1 MDSEGVQMRISA
13 QDIHGKKFRQ
23 ARMRGY
29 NADDVDEF
37 LDQLAT
43 ALESDEAETSKL
55 KLQVEEMSE
64 KVNSYTGMEGTL
76 NSAIIS
82 AQKLAD
88 DITAKAK
95 VDVAQMEDSA
105 QQEADEL
112 VRSARG
118 QAAQEQAQSAD
129 RQRELL
135 ASIERLEKAES
146 DFREGFRSILREYE
160 GLIDQKITDSPT
172 DLLAAE
178 TSLIPQTAPVA
189 SEPIPEPVVQ
199 PEPTPEPEPE
209 SEPLPVVEQI
219 PEVQEPVAPEPVVVG
234 APVYEPAPE
243 TVANQDTAQ
252 VVMDPTIQEPPA
264 FEEPVQPQPA
274 PEPTPEPVVVEE
286 DAYATYVEASE
297 EQVEESTPEMVPGD
311 SGPAVSDVPPKK
323 GLHIS
328 DEDRSSREIAEA
340 VERMKRMLGDNEGAK
355 EAAPEKPAAEEPD
368 QNLFEAPSTDDQ
380 PAGFG
385 DLGEGVPGV
394 RKRMRPDESNP
405 ESEAD

>member
-13 QDIHGKKFRQ
+13 QDIHSKKFRQ

-43 ALESDEAETSKL
+43 ALESDEAEMSKL
-55 KLQVEEMSE
+55 KLQVEEMGE
-64 KVNSYTGMEGTL
+64 KVTTYSGMEGTL

-88 DITAKAK
+88 DITATAK
-95 VDVAQMEDSA
+95 VDVAQMRDSA

-112 VRSARG
+112 VRSARA
-118 QAAQEQAQSAD
+118 QSAQEQAQSAD

-146 DFREGFRSILREYE
+146 DFRDGFRSILREYE
-160 GLIDQKITDSPT
+160 GLIDQKTTDRPT

-178 TSLIPQTAPVA
+178 TTLIPQVAPVV
-189 SEPIPEPVVQ
+189 SEPV
-199 PEPTPEPEPE
+199 
-209 SEPLPVVEQI
+209 PVVEEV
-219 PEVQEPVAPEPVVVG
+219 PEVHEPVAPEPV
-234 APVYEPAPE
+234 AY
-243 TVANQDTAQ
+243 QDTEQ
-252 VVMDPTIQEPPA
+252 VVNDPTIQEPPA
-264 FEEPVQPQPA
+264 FEEPVEPQPA
-274 PEPTPEPVVVEE
+274 HEPTPEPVVVEE
-286 DAYATYVEASE
+286 DVYASYVEASE
-297 EQVEESTPEMVPGD
+297 EQVEESTPELVPGD

-340 VERMKRMLGDNEGAK
+340 VERMKRMLGDNESAT
-355 EAAPEKPAAEEPD
+355 EAAPEQPAAEESD
-368 QNLFEAPSTDDQ
+368 QNLFEAPSTAEE
-380 PAGFG
+380 PTGFG

-405 ESEAD
+405 ESEVD